1 MRRVVTLLA
10 GGTAGHVEPALSVAK
25 WLRNHHPEISCEFVG
40 TSSGIENTLV
50 PEAGFRLRKIKKVP
64 MPRTLSWKSILWPFQ
79 LLGAVAQTFV
89 ILNQSSV
96 VVGFGGYVSAPA
108 YLVAKIRGI
117 PIVIHEQNAKPG
129 WANRLGAYLT
139 SNLAIAFESA
149 RFTDS
154 RWSQAHLVGMPLRQ
168 SIDEIAVKSAEER
181 ERIRIDFCQRIGFHA
196 QAPIV
201 LVFGGSL
208 GARRINETIAASLS
222 YFEHEGIQ
230 VVHGVGAGNQIPPR
244 TDHYLPL
251 EYLANMAELYAVAD
265 LVIARCGAVTCSEI
279 AAVADFALLVPLPI
293 GNGEQRANAQELVFN
308 NQAEIV
314 DNSHLTS
321 EWLINNIDRLI
332 TEAIAF
338 KIARKPMTPL
348 DSAAAISKMIIEK
361 LSKGSR
367 S

>member
-1 MRRVVTLLA
+1 MKRVVTLLA
-10 GGTAGHVEPALSVAK
+10 GGTAGHVEPALSVAH
-25 WLRNHHPEISCEFVG
+25 WLRNHQPEITCEFVG
-40 TSSGIENTLV
+40 TKSGIENTLV
-50 PEAGFRLRKIKKVP
+50 PEAGFRLRRIRKVP
-64 MPRTLSWKSILWPFQ
+64 MPRTLSWKLLLWPFQ
-79 LLGAVAQTFV
+79 LLVAVAQTFV
-89 ILNQSSV
+89 ILNHSSV

-117 PIVIHEQNAKPG
+117 PIIIHEQNAKPG

-154 RWSQAHLVGMPLRQ
+154 RWNQAHFVGMPLRQ
-168 SIDEIAVKSAEER
+168 SIDEIAIKCTEER
-181 ERIRIDFCQRIGFHA
+181 EQIRLDFCQRNGFHA

-208 GARRINETIAASLS
+208 GARRINDTIAASLS
-222 YFEHEGIQ
+222 YFKHEGIQ
-230 VVHGVGAGNQIPPR
+230 VVHSVGAGNQIPPR
-244 TDHYLPL
+244 SDHYLPL

-308 NQAEIV
+308 KQAEIV

-338 KIARKPMTPL
+338 KNARKPTRPL
-348 DSAAAISKMIIEK
+348 DSAAAISSIIIAKMSDRS
-361 LSKGSR
+361 LS
-367 S
+367 

>member
-1 MRRVVTLLA
+1 MRRVVTLVA

-25 WLRNHHPEISCEFVG
+25 WLRNHHPEITCEFVG
-40 TSSGIENTLV
+40 TNSGIENTLV
-50 PEAGFRLRKIKKVP
+50 PAAGFRLRKIRKVP
-64 MPRTLSWKSILWPFQ
+64 MPRSFSWRTILWPLQ
-79 LLGAVAQTFV
+79 LLAALAKTFV
-89 ILNQSSV
+89 IINQSSV

-108 YLVAKIRGI
+108 YLVAKMRGI

-154 RWSQAHLVGMPLRQ
+154 RWNHAHLVGMPLRE
-168 SIDEIAVKSAEER
+168 SIDEIAIASSEER
-181 ERIRIDFCQRIGFHA
+181 ERIRLDFCQRTGFHI

-208 GARRINETIAASLS
+208 GAKRINETIAGSLI
-222 YFEHEGIQ
+222 YFQHEGIQ
-230 VVHGVGAGNQIPPR
+230 VVHGVGTGNQIPSR

-251 EYLANMAELYAVAD
+251 EYLANMAELYAIAD

-293 GNGEQRANAQELVFN
+293 GNGEQRANAQELVRN

-321 EWLINNIDRLI
+321 EWLNNNIDRLI
-332 TEAIAF
+332 KEAIEF
-338 KIARKPMTPL
+338 KNARKPMMPL
-348 DSAAAISKMIIEK
+348 DSAAAISKIVIAKM
-361 LSKGSR
+361 SKGSLP
-367 S
+367 